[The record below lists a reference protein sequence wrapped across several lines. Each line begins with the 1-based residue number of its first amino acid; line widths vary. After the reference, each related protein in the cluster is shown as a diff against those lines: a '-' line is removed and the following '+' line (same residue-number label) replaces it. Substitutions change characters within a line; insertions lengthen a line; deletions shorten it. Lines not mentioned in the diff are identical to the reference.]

1 MAIAQDLAIRIAE
14 LDHGD
19 LPDEAIH
26 WAKIAILDTVGVGL
40 AGANEDCVTILERAT
55 ATDAAG
61 GPCQLFGKTGR
72 RGPLDAALINGT
84 ACHAHDFDDC
94 NDTLG
99 GHPTA
104 PILPALFALAE
115 ETGAAGN
122 DVLLAYV
129 A

>member
-1 MAIAQDLAIRIAE
+1 MALARDLATRIAAM
-14 LDHGD
+14 DHSE

-26 WAKIAILDTVGVGL
+26 WAKVAILDTVGVGV
-40 AGANEDCVTILERAT
+40 AGANEDCVTIVEKVMAP
-55 ATDAAG
+55 AAV

-104 PILPALFALAE
+104 PILPALFAVAE
-115 ETGAAGN
+115 
-122 DVLLAYV
+122 
-129 A
+129 